1 MPSEDIVSIY
11 IVNEADGCSDLTI
24 ESQVSFTS
32 CSQTYIV
39 RISNQSNAAGPFSI
53 YTGSTS
59 GTPIYSAVTR
69 VNMVAGQSFSL
80 SNSDQSGCVTPTP
93 TPTSTITPTPS
104 FTPTNTPTPSITPT
118 ITPTTTATPTVTP
131 TVTPTIPPTPSVT
144 STLTPTPSIT
154 PTNTPTITPTSTL
167 TPTPTPTPTTTP
179 VGGTAYLF
187 IEPQSGSTDIGQYM
201 FDNSYSFFGFT
212 NLSAPDT
219 SSQVA
224 FSNDMNGYI
233 SYSGWTGGTFPSV
246 RTQIIPQ
253 VSGGVDSFGNSIS
266 AFNFTTHEIPVN
278 TVNVSAWYTWI
289 IPTGDTNGGVQLVI
303 DYNSLG
309 NPNILTPVVM
319 DNTIFSNTV
328 NYTGTTIPP
337 DVYRVYTTFANL
349 SFYLNNGINSIYFKG
364 NTVV

>member
-1 MPSEDIVSIY
+1 MPSLDTVSIY
-11 IVNEADGCSDLTI
+11 IVNEAVGCSDLTV
-24 ESQVSFTS
+24 ESQVSFSACFETF
-32 CSQTYIV
+32 IV

-59 GTPIYSAVTR
+59 GTPVYSAVTR
-69 VNMVAGQSFSL
+69 VNMVAGQSILLF
-80 SNSDQSGCVTPTP
+80 NQDQIGCETPTP
-93 TPTSTITPTPS
+93 TP
-104 FTPTNTPTPSITPT
+104 TPTNTPTPSITPS
-118 ITPTTTATPTVTP
+118 ITPTTTIT
-131 TVTPTIPPTPSVT
+131 PTPSV
-144 STLTPTPSIT
+144 
-154 PTNTPTITPTSTL
+154 TPTITPTSTL

-219 SSQVA
+219 SSQAA

-349 SFYLNNGINSIYFKG
+349 SFYLDNGINSIYFKG